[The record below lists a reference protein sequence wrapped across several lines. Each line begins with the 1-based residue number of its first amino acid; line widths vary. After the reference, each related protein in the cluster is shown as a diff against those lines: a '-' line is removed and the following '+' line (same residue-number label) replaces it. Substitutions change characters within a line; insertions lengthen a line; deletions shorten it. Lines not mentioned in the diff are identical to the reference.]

1 MISKRALVHSAAC
14 LGLGLGVARLGGRLT
29 MSAHADST
37 YPIQPV
43 RWIVPYAAGGATDVL
58 SRLIC
63 QHLSDRLGQPFIVE
77 NKPGAGS
84 NIGTQAV
91 INSPPDG
98 YTLLLTST
106 ANAINAS
113 FDPSLPFDFAK
124 GIMPVA
130 GVARIPLV
138 LVVNNALPVHSVA
151 EFIAYAKANPG
162 KLSIASSGIGTSLHL
177 SGELFKAMA
186 GVEFT
191 HVPYRGSAP
200 GLTDVMSGQIQ
211 GMFDNVTSSFE
222 LVRTGKLRALG
233 VTTRDRSDT
242 MPEVPPIS
250 DTLPGYETSSFYG
263 VGAPRDTPQE
273 IVDLLNREINAAL
286 ADPTIKARFG
296 ELGAIPITGDAGQ
309 FGAMLATETERW
321 RKVVEMSGQK
331 QQ

>member
-1 MISKRALVHSAAC
+1 MISKRALLRSAAGA
-14 LGLGLGVARLGGRLT
+14 GLTLFGTARLAPAQAEL
-29 MSAHADST
+29 A
-37 YPIQPV
+37 YPTHSV
-43 RWIVPYAAGGATDVL
+43 KWVVPYTAGGATDVL

-63 QHLSDRLGQPFIVE
+63 QRLSERLGQPFVVE

-91 INSPPDG
+91 IAAPADG

-113 FDPSLPFDFAK
+113 FDPTLPFDFAK
-124 GIMPVA
+124 GIAPVA
-130 GVARIPLV
+130 GAARIPLV
-138 LVVNNALPVHSVA
+138 LVVNNDLPVRNVS

-177 SGELFKAMA
+177 SGELFKALA
-186 GVEFT
+186 AVEFT

-222 LVRTGKLRALG
+222 LVRAGKLRALG
-233 VTTRDRSDT
+233 VTTRERSEILPD
-242 MPEVPPIS
+242 VPPIA

-263 VGAPRDTPQE
+263 VGAPHDTPKE
-273 IVDLLNREINAAL
+273 IIDLLNREINAAL
-286 ADPTIKARFG
+286 ADAEIRKRFA
-296 ELGAIPITGDAGQ
+296 ELGAIPLPGNASE
-309 FGAMLATETERW
+309 FGAMLTVETERW
-321 RKVVEMSGQK
+321 RKVVELSGLK
-331 QQ
+331 KG

>member
-1 MISKRALVHSAAC
+1 MISRRALFRSAARAGMAL
-14 LGLGLGVARLGGRLT
+14 LGAGLMKPAGAEL
-29 MSAHADST
+29 A
-37 YPIQPV
+37 YPNHPV

-91 INSPPDG
+91 INSPADG

-113 FDPSLPFDFAK
+113 FDPSLPYDFAK

-138 LVVNNALPVHSVA
+138 LVVNNDLPVHTLI
-151 EFIAYAKANPG
+151 EFIAYARANPG

-186 GVEFT
+186 GVQFI

-222 LVRTGKLRALG
+222 FVRTGKLRALG
-233 VTTRDRSDT
+233 VTTRERSET
-242 MPEVPPIS
+242 MPEVPPIG
-250 DTLPGYETSSFYG
+250 DVLPGYETSSFYG

-286 ADPTIKARFG
+286 ADPTIKQRLG
-296 ELGAIPITGDAGQ
+296 ELGAIPITGNARE
-309 FGAMLATETERW
+309 FGAMLAAETERW

-331 QQ
+331 KE